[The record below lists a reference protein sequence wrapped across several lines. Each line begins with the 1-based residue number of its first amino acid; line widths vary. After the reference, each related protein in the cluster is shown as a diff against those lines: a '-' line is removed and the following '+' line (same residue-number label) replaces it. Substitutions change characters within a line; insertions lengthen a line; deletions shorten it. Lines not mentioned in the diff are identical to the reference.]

1 MNLRELSLKMNR
13 SMEFNGTLDD
23 LNNEELEM
31 IQSFVS
37 YELQDRD
44 MTKNKSVMGN
54 SPKQLEIRYWE
65 DTFGSTPLS
74 TSSMEQVSET

>member
-1 MNLRELSLKMNR
+1 MNLKDLALKMNR

-44 MTKNKSVMGN
+44 MTKNKSVMGT
-54 SPKQLEIRYWE
+54 SPVQLEFNYYS
-65 DTFGSTPLS
+65 DTFDTGPLA
-74 TSSMEQVSET
+74 TSSMEQT

>member
-1 MNLRELSLKMNR
+1 MNLKDLALKMNR

-31 IQSFVS
+31 IASFVS

-44 MTKNKSVMGN
+44 MTKTKSVMGN
-54 SPKQLEIRYWE
+54 SPAELELKL
-65 DTFGSTPLS
+65 D
-74 TSSMEQVSET
+74 

>member
-1 MNLRELSLKMNR
+1 MNLKDLALKMNR
-13 SMEFNGTLDD
+13 SMEFNGSLDD

-44 MTKNKSVMGN
+44 MTKTKSVMGN
-54 SPKQLEIRYWE
+54 SPKQLEINYYN
-65 DTFGSTPLS
+65 DVFGSGPLS
-74 TSSMEQVSET
+74 TSSMEQTD